1 MNSSAIE
8 EGGGG
13 GLTQRKKQE
22 TNFDVVDRV
31 EKLDEPK
38 QYVGYGEVLDT
49 GCSGWVCRILGSYC
63 GYAFRLWELTRCF
76 PKHQKVYI

>member
-8 EGGGG
+8 EGG

-22 TNFDVVDRV
+22 TSFDVVDRV

-38 QYVGYGEVLDT
+38 QYVGYGEVLDIHIYIPNT
-49 GCSGWVCRILGSYC
+49 
-63 GYAFRLWELTRCF
+63 
-76 PKHQKVYI
+76 QKNNIYLNLLPY

>member
-1 MNSSAIE
+1 MNSS

-22 TNFDVVDRV
+22 TSFDVVDRV

-38 QYVGYGEVLDT
+38 QYVGYGEVLDIHINIPNT
-49 GCSGWVCRILGSYC
+49 
-63 GYAFRLWELTRCF
+63 
-76 PKHQKVYI
+76 QKTKLITFCPEKLIWIEFFY

>member
-8 EGGGG
+8 EGG

-22 TNFDVVDRV
+22 TSFDVVDRV

-38 QYVGYGEVLDT
+38 QYVGYGEVYDFT
-49 GCSGWVCRILGSYC
+49 FSIYE
-63 GYAFRLWELTRCF
+63 YKMIIYNIFIEHF
-76 PKHQKVYI
+76 I

>member
-8 EGGGG
+8 EGG

-22 TNFDVVDRV
+22 TSFDVVDRV

-38 QYVGYGEVLDT
+38 QYVGYGEVLDIHIYIPNT
-49 GCSGWVCRILGSYC
+49 EKQNIFEFITILTTYLLI
-63 GYAFRLWELTRCF
+63 F
-76 PKHQKVYI
+76 I